1 MVGDVLKNL
10 VIGLV
15 ALLFVVVGGFY
26 IKKYQETTETVSDVQ
41 EVKWDVSNRKG
52 NEKADILFQLLKFF
66 HLRHEQYP
74 SHRQN

>member
-26 IKKYQETTETVSDVQ
+26 IKSIKKQQ
-41 EVKWDVSNRKG
+41 R
-52 NEKADILFQLLKFF
+52 L
-66 HLRHEQYP
+66 
-74 SHRQN
+74 